1 MHVTNLEMT
10 QAIVEIFSA
19 FACLMFIVIMIMN
32 RIKQKSM
39 KLLTWMF
46 GVVAVMFAAEA
57 GAYIFRGNVD
67 ALSLVMTRVTNFAV
81 FLANI
86 VLAEMFVAYINLMLQ
101 ENGVKPSLGYRR
113 AAQICAVVT
122 TVILVVN
129 LFAKWMYYFD
139 AANYYHRG
147 SLWYLYT
154 ALNITCIFVGVYEA
168 VRYRKSLGRAT
179 LYSVVLYGLIPIFAI
194 LLQSFLQGFS
204 VTNLG
209 VALSLLLMLSSYL
222 LDWSKADYE
231 EPGMGEKKRGAVEVL
246 VLFIFMVIIM
256 SISIVS
262 CVVNIRKISDENS
275 ESDSRIV
282 AHMVAG
288 EVEKALLRPI
298 SVSETMAYDQGLR
311 NMLKQSGEV
320 SAESVEA
327 DMQKY
332 MATLKEGLGYK
343 MAFALCEKASAYY
356 TFNGLSKYVDFE
368 NDGHDIWYTE
378 FKDYITAK
386 NRRYKLN
393 VDTDE
398 DNGWTLSVFVNM
410 RIDDEDGNILGACG
424 VGVEMDDL
432 RDLLNRYEQQYKIKI
447 DLIDADGLA
456 QIDSDAEK
464 IETMQL
470 ESAYLAKTLGD
481 EFAYEKLDN
490 SVRLIKYMDNLDWY
504 LVVEDLVPEKLSVLK
519 ITLPSILVFFGGIVI
534 MGIAFAVISMRE
546 QKAAKALEERKRV
559 SLTDELTGLYNRR
572 AYEEDC
578 AKIIKDGIKNEY
590 SIIMMDVNGL
600 KFANDNFGHAAGDE
614 LIIGSANCMITTFGN
629 RGRVYRV
636 GGDEFVALVKSDRAK
651 VDETIVTFQHVT
663 QNWKG
668 NLIQEVSVSV
678 GAAVCAEHPDW
689 TFDQVRELADKLMY
703 EDKDEYYRR
712 TGKERRK

>member
-1 MHVTNLEMT
+1 MHITNLEMT
-10 QAIVEIFSA
+10 QAIIEIFSA

-39 KLLTWMF
+39 KLLTRMF
-46 GVVAVMFAAEA
+46 GVVAVLFAAEA
-57 GAYIFRGNVD
+57 GAYVFRGNVD
-67 ALSLVMTRVTNFAV
+67 TLSLFMTRATNFAV

-86 VLAEMFVAYINLMLQ
+86 LLAVMFVSYLNLMLE
-101 ENGVKPSLGYRR
+101 ENGATPSAGYRR
-113 AAQICAVVT
+113 GALVLAGAAA
-122 TVILVVN
+122 VILLVN
-129 LFAKWMYYFD
+129 LLTKWMYFFD
-139 AANYYHRG
+139 ATNYYHRG
-147 SLWYLYT
+147 FMWYIYT
-154 ALNITCIFVGVYEA
+154 ALNISCIFVGVYEA
-168 VRYRKSLGRAT
+168 VRYRRFIGRA
-179 LYSVVLYGLIPIFAI
+179 SMFSIVLYGFIPILAI

-209 VALSLLLMLSSYL
+209 VALSLLLMLGSYL

-256 SISIVS
+256 SISIIS
-262 CVVNIRKISDENS
+262 CVVNIRNISDENS
-275 ESDSRIV
+275 ENDSRIV

-298 SVSETMAYDQGLR
+298 SVAETMSYDQGLR
-311 NMLKQSGEV
+311 NMMKQSGEV
-320 SAESVEA
+320 SPESVEA
-327 DMQKY
+327 DMRNY
-332 MATLKEGLGYK
+332 MLTLKEGLGYK
-343 MAFALCEKASAYY
+343 MAFALSEKANVYFTY
-356 TFNGLSKYVDFE
+356 NGISRYVDLD
-368 NDGHDIWYTE
+368 NVGHEVWYTE
-378 FKDYITAK
+378 FLDYINAK

-432 RDLLNRYEQQYKIKI
+432 RDLLNRYEQQYNIKI

-456 QIDSDAEK
+456 QIDSDAGK
-464 IETMQL
+464 IETLHL
-470 ESAYLAKTLGD
+470 ESAYLAKALGD
-481 EFAYEKLDN
+481 EFAIEKLDD

-504 LVVEDLVPEKLSVLK
+504 LVVEDLVPEKLSVLQ
-519 ITLPSILVFFGGIVI
+519 ITFPSVLVFFIGIVI
-534 MGIAFAVISMRE
+534 MGVAFAVISIRE
-546 QKAAKALEERKRV
+546 QKAAKALEERMRV

-578 AKIIKDGIKNEY
+578 AKIMKSGTVAEY

-614 LIIGSANCMITTFGN
+614 LIIGSANCMSTTFGGH
-629 RGRVYRV
+629 GRVYRV
-636 GGDEFVALVKSDRAK
+636 GGDEFVALVKAGRAK
-651 VDETIVTFQHVT
+651 VDEAITTFQHVT
-663 QNWKG
+663 KNWKG
-668 NLIQEVSVSV
+668 TVIREVSVSV

-703 EDKDEYYRR
+703 EDKDEYYKR